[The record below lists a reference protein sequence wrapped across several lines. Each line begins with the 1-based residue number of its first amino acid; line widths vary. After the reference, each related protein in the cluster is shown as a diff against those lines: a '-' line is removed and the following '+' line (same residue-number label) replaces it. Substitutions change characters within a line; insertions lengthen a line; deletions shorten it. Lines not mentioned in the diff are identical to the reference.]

1 MNIRL
6 RHAPICLPKG
16 QAALLDDARGAWVR
30 CRGGSVWVTQEGD
43 RRDVVLEPGDDILIE
58 RDGMAVVTALTDAS
72 VDVRPAPHHAGRL
85 DAWRPGWRKML
96 AGATGAARLRYFP
109 SFAKRAW

>member
-6 RHAPICLPKG
+6 RPAPICLPKG

-43 RRDVVLEPGDDILIE
+43 RRDVVLEPGDSILIE
-58 RDGMAVVTALTDAS
+58 RDGMAVVSALRDAS
-72 VDVRPAPHHAGRL
+72 VDVQPAPEHRGGLEVLRS
-85 DAWRPGWRKML
+85 GWRRML
-96 AGATGAARLRYFP
+96 GAASLSP
-109 SFAKRAW
+109 VAS

>member
-16 QAALLDDARGAWVR
+16 QAALLDDARGARVH

-43 RRDVVLEPGDDILIE
+43 RRDVVLEPGDSILIE
-58 RDGMAVVTALTDAS
+58 RDGMAVVSALRDAS
-72 VDVRPAPHHAGRL
+72 VDVQAARAGAPRAL
-85 DAWRPGWRKML
+85 LAGWRKML
-96 AGATGAARLRYFP
+96 AGSAGAARAALP
-109 SFAKRAW
+109 AH

>member
-6 RHAPICLPKG
+6 RTAPICLPKG

-43 RRDVVLEPGDDILIE
+43 RRDVVLEPGDSVRIE
-58 RDGMAVVTALTDAS
+58 RDGMAVVSALRDAS
-72 VDVRPAPHHAGRL
+72 VDVQPAPEHGGRREAL
-85 DAWRPGWRKML
+85 RSGWRRML
-96 AGATGAARLRYFP
+96 SAAAGAARLPRP
-109 SFAKRAW
+109 AHT

>member
-16 QAALLDDARGAWVR
+16 QAALMDDARGARVH

-43 RRDVVLEPGDDILIE
+43 RRDIVLEPGDSILIE
-58 RDGMAVVTALTDAS
+58 RDGMAVVSALRDAS
-72 VDVRPAPHHAGRL
+72 IEVQPVRADSGVHRV
-85 DAWRPGWRKML
+85 RRSGWRSLL
-96 AGATGAARLRYFP
+96 AAATRLP
-109 SFAKRAW
+109 VPAH